1 MNSVSFVGFAL
12 LCAGLFFFIS
22 GIRTGEIW
30 AAKVHL
36 KLSRRH
42 QPVLF
47 WFTAAVFLLLVG
59 VGVVFLLNPLG
70 L

>member
-1 MNSVSFVGFAL
+1 MVGISFAGLAL
-12 LCAGLFFFIS
+12 LCVGLSFFIS

-30 AAKVHL
+30 AAKVPL
-36 KLSRRH
+36 KLSRRD

-47 WFTAAVFLLLVG
+47 WFTAGVYLFLASVG
-59 VGVVFLLNPLG
+59 FLFLINPLG

>member
-1 MNSVSFVGFAL
+1 MVGISFVGLSLF
-12 LCAGLFFFIS
+12 CVGLFFFIS

-30 AAKVHL
+30 AAKVPL
-36 KLSRRH
+36 KLSRQD

-47 WFTAAVFLLLVG
+47 WFTAVVYLFLAG
-59 VGVVFLLNPLG
+59 VGLLFLLNPLA